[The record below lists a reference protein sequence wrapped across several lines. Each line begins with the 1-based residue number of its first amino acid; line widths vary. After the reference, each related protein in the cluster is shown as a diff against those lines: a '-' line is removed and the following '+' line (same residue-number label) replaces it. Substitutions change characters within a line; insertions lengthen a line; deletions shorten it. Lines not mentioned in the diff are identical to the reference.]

1 MHYYDWFR
9 KSRKEQEEYKKKSQ
23 KKFCPDCKKYPCV
36 ADALFEHWHCI
47 NCGYIQS
54 HKDKSKTPSE
64 TP

>member
-1 MHYYDWFR
+1 
-9 KSRKEQEEYKKKSQ
+9 EEYKKKSQ

-47 NCGYIQS
+47 NCVYMQS